1 MNQSFPKIIFILLL
15 SLVSLLTTSC
25 GKKKLTPLVQIST
38 VNELRNDQPIK
49 FTYKI
54 DSTQIEEYAQNTG
67 KFPIFG
73 KLFQAIAFVLA
84 NTTISSKGGVD
95 LELEPVDLDL
105 TSLGQINYDYIDWIK
120 LDSLIALIDKAKKND
135 SLEFIDK
142 IEIYALLDSKSKGI
156 AVNENGMA
164 RLVYFDK
171 KLHALECNGKC
182 LNLKIERVN
191 WKELLKSNP
200 KIRLLPKIT
209 INSVPKSTMALAG
222 SVSFSIKFNLGF

>member
-1 MNQSFPKIIFILLL
+1 MLILGSIFLA
-15 SLVSLLTTSC
+15 SC
-25 GKKKLTPLVQIST
+25 GKKKLTPLVQIAT

-54 DSTQIEEYAQNTG
+54 DSTEIEEYAQNTG

-95 LELEPVDLDL
+95 LELDPVDVDL

-142 IEIYALLDSKSKGI
+142 IEIYAILDSKSKGI
-156 AVNENGMA
+156 TVNENGMA

-171 KLHALECNGKC
+171 KLHTLECNGKC

-191 WKELLKSNP
+191 WKELLRTNP
-200 KIRLLPKIT
+200 KMRLQPKIT